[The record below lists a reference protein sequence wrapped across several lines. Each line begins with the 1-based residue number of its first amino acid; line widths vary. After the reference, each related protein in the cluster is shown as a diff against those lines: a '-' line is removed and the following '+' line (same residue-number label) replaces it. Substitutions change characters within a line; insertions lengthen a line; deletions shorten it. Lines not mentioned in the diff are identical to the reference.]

1 MAESPGQDE
10 AKATETAPDEGAAE
24 MLASRATTLN
34 AAHGAVD
41 VPARLAGAVAGAKGA
56 VVFTTSFGL
65 EDQVLTHF
73 IATAKLPV
81 IFATLD
87 TGRLFPEVYALWQQ
101 TEERY
106 GILIRPYYPRHD
118 AVELYVRQNGING
131 FHVSRDARKSCCD
144 IRKVE
149 PLGRALAGADVW
161 LTGLRADQSAARGAV
176 PFAEADLAR
185 RLVKASPLIDWTR
198 ARTLAFAQ
206 ENGVPLNPLHAQGF
220 VSIGCQPCTR
230 AIRPGEP
237 ERAGRWW
244 WEDDAAKE
252 CGLHV
257 GPDGKLARGK
267 AAPAGAHA

>member
-1 MAESPGQDE
+1 MVTDPGRGD
-10 AKATETAPDEGAAE
+10 ATETAGDGFAE
-24 MLASRATTLN
+24 PLARRAEALN
-34 AAHGAVD
+34 AAFATADLPG
-41 VPARLAGAVAGAKGA
+41 RLTGIVAQAAGP

-81 IFATLD
+81 TFATLD
-87 TGRLFPEVYALWQQ
+87 TGRLFPEVYALWQE

-131 FHVSRDARKSCCD
+131 FYATRDARKSCCD

-149 PLGRALAGADVW
+149 PLGRALAGADIW
-161 LTGLRADQSAARGAV
+161 LTGLRADQSAARGGV
-176 PFAEADLAR
+176 LLAEADASR
-185 RLVKASPLIDWTR
+185 GLVKASPLIDWTR
-198 ARTLAFAQ
+198 ERALAFAE
-206 ENGVPLNPLHAQGF
+206 ENAVPINPLHAEGF

-257 GPDGKLARGK
+257 GSDGKPARGK
-267 AAPAGAHA
+267 SGPVEARA

>member
-1 MAESPGQDE
+1 MANGFGSDDPTTATPAE
-10 AKATETAPDEGAAE
+10 ALLARRAAALDASFGKA
-24 MLASRATTLN
+24 
-34 AAHGAVD
+34 D
-41 VPARLAGAVAGAKGA
+41 VRGRLAGIVGGAQGR

-87 TGRLFPEVYALWQQ
+87 TGRLFPEVYALWQE

-118 AVELYVRQNGING
+118 TLELHVRQNGING
-131 FHVSRDARKSCCD
+131 FYASRDARKSCCD

-149 PLGRALAGADVW
+149 PLGRALAGASLW
-161 LTGLRADQSAARGAV
+161 LTGLRADQSAARGDV
-176 PFAEADLAR
+176 KLMEADPAR
-185 RLVKASPLIDWTR
+185 GLVKASPLIDWTR
-198 ARTLAFAQ
+198 ERALAFAQ
-206 ENGVPLNPLHAQGF
+206 ENAVPINPLHAQGF
-220 VSIGCQPCTR
+220 VSVGCQPCTR
-230 AIRPGEP
+230 AIRSGEP

-257 GPDGKLARGK
+257 GQDGEL
-267 AAPAGAHA
+267 AHAKLSAVEVRQ

>member
-1 MAESPGQDE
+1 MVTDPGRSD
-10 AKATETAPDEGAAE
+10 ATETAGGGFAE
-24 MLASRATTLN
+24 TLTHRAEALN
-34 AAHGAVD
+34 TAFATADIPG
-41 VPARLAGAVAGAKGA
+41 RLAGIVAQAEGP

-81 IFATLD
+81 TFATLD
-87 TGRLFPEVYALWQQ
+87 TGRLFPEVYALWQE

-131 FHVSRDARKSCCD
+131 FYATRDARKSCCD

-149 PLGRALAGADVW
+149 PLGRALAGADTW
-161 LTGLRADQSAARGAV
+161 LTGLRADQSAARGGV
-176 PFAEADLAR
+176 MLAEADAAR
-185 RLVKASPLIDWTR
+185 NLVKASPLIDWTR
-198 ARTLAFAQ
+198 ERALAFAQ
-206 ENGVPLNPLHAQGF
+206 ENAVPLNPLHAQGF

-257 GPDGKLARGK
+257 GSDGKLARGK
-267 AAPAGAHA
+267 SGPAEARA

>member
-1 MAESPGQDE
+1 MANGFGADE
-10 AKATETAPDEGAAE
+10 PSTTRPAEALLAHRAAALDAAFGAAE
-24 MLASRATTLN
+24 
-34 AAHGAVD
+34 
-41 VPARLAGAVAGAKGA
+41 VPRRLAGIIAQATGP

-73 IATAKLPV
+73 IAAAKLPV
-81 IFATLD
+81 TFATLD
-87 TGRLFPEVYALWQQ
+87 TGRLFPEVYALWQE

-106 GILIRPYYPRHD
+106 GIVIRPYYPRHD
-118 AVELYVRQNGING
+118 AVELHVRQNGING
-131 FHVSRDARKSCCD
+131 FYASRDARKSCCD

-149 PLGRALAGADVW
+149 PLGRALAGADIW
-161 LTGLRADQSAARGAV
+161 LTGLRADQSAARGGV
-176 PFAEADLAR
+176 KLAEADPAR
-185 RLVKASPLIDWTR
+185 GLVKASPLIDWTR
-198 ARTLAFAQ
+198 ERALAFAE
-206 ENGVPLNPLHAQGF
+206 ENAVPLNPLHAQGF

-257 GPDGKLARGK
+257 GQDGKLAR
-267 AAPAGAHA
+267 AGLSAVEVRQ

>member
-1 MAESPGQDE
+1 MAASPG
-10 AKATETAPDEGAAE
+10 PDETSTSPQPTVVLAA
-24 MLASRATTLN
+24 RA
-34 AAHGAVD
+34 AALDAAFGMAD
-41 VPARLAGAVAGAKGA
+41 VPERLSGIVAQAAGP

-87 TGRLFPEVYALWQQ
+87 TGRLFPEVYALWQE

-131 FHVSRDARKSCCD
+131 FYGSRDARKSCCD

-149 PLGRALAGADVW
+149 PLGRALAGADTW
-161 LTGLRADQSAARGAV
+161 LTGLRADQSAARGGV
-176 PFAEADLAR
+176 KLAEADAAR
-185 RLVKASPLIDWTR
+185 GLVKASPLIDWSR
-198 ARTLAFAQ
+198 ERTLAFA
-206 ENGVPLNPLHAQGF
+206 EANDVPINPLHAQGF

-257 GPDGKLARGK
+257 GSDGKLARAK
-267 AAPAGAHA
+267 IAPAEAHA